1 MFEKAFSFV
10 NRDWRKSQT
19 LKLVFL
25 FIPELVVFIFGVI
38 LLPFLEVL
46 FLPFIGNRRILT
58 GRIGCTAGVWIDLY
72 GSGTTITLIQKNTV
86 CVMTLN
92 TGHSFLLV

>member
-10 NRDWRKSQT
+10 NRKGRRFQT
-19 LKLVFL
+19 LKFVFL
-25 FIPELVVFIFGVI
+25 FIPKLVVFIFGI
-38 LLPFLEVL
+38 IILPFLEVL
-46 FLPFIGNRRILT
+46 FLPFIRNSRILT
-58 GRIGCTAGVWIDLY
+58 RRIGCTAGVWIDLY
-72 GSGTTITLIQKNTV
+72 GSGTTITFIQKNTV